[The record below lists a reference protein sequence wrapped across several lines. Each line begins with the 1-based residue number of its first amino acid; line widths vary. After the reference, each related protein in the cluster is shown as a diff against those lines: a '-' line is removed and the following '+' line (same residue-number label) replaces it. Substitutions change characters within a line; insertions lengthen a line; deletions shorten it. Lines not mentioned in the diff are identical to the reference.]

1 MEFIPFIKTLYSI
14 LTEYFLFYLKMIENQ
29 RIEILRKFLKMTQ
42 KEFADSIGMKQSNY
56 GKAMK
61 EGNAIS
67 GKPIYLLQ
75 SVHKVDLDWI
85 FGQIESETPV
95 FVEES
100 KEEERVRQLEQ
111 ELLKTTQE
119 LLKYKSQENE
129 ELKRKSAQSNG

>member
-1 MEFIPFIKTLYSI
+1 MDKPEGKSIEVQRLEALEF
-14 LTEYFLFYLKMIENQ
+14 FLGWPKK
-29 RIEILRKFLKMTQ
+29 R
-42 KEFADSIGMKQSNY
+42 FAESLGLSPSNY
-56 GKAMK
+56 SKIINNGMSLPSKALYQ
-61 EGNAIS
+61 
-67 GKPIYLLQ
+67 IY

-85 FGQIESETPV
+85 FGKIESETPV

>member
-1 MEFIPFIKTLYSI
+1 MEVP
-14 LTEYFLFYLKMIENQ
+14 ENQ
-29 RIEILRKFLKMTQ
+29 RIEILRKFLKMSQT
-42 KEFADSIGMKQSNY
+42 EFAKSIGMSQSNY
-56 GKAMK
+56 NMAIRDGR
-61 EGNAIS
+61 NIS